1 MKVLLLHPSC
11 LMYAEIYLRLE
22 PLGLELVAAS
32 ARRAGHEVRIVD
44 LQVQRPADYFREL
57 EDWRPDA
64 VGFCLNYLANVP
76 EVLDLAIHTRRV
88 LPDGFLFAGGH
99 SASFVAPEILAHA
112 GAALDCIVCGEG
124 EAIVPRLLEASRDD
138 RDRLHA
144 LPGIV
149 TKHGQGPPPS
159 LIDNLDALEPA
170 RDLLR
175 QRKRYFIGPLDPC
188 GSVEF
193 SRGCPWDCTFCSAWT
208 FYGRSYRKVGAEA
221 AAENLARMPER
232 GVFIV
237 DDVAFL
243 DADHAHA
250 IADEIDRRKI
260 RKEYYLET
268 RSDLL
273 LRHREVF
280 RRWQKL
286 GLRYMFLGLEAL
298 DDEGLERFRKRTTVD
313 RGMEALAV
321 ARSLG
326 IAAAVNIIAQ
336 PQWDERQFEAVR
348 QWAISVPEIVHLTV
362 ATPYP
367 GTETWLGE
375 AHQLTTR
382 DYRLFDIQHAVLPT
396 RLPLEKFYREL
407 VRTQQVLNRKHLGLA
422 AQCHALFRTIRLLAR
437 GQSNFF
443 RMLWKFNSVYNPA
456 RQLADHRRQV
466 RYEMALPEA
475 SAGPVDRRS
484 LYVHRPAA
492 TGQEGNGNRKNAVIG
507 CRRRTAFADYAFAS
521 TSIGDWSRLL
531 R

>member
-1 MKVLLLHPSC
+1 MKCGSS
-11 LMYAEIYLRLE
+11 ISR
-22 PLGLELVAAS
+22 S
-32 ARRAGHEVRIVD
+32 S
-44 LQVQRPADYFREL
+44 RPADYFREL

-64 VGFCLNYLANVP
+64 VGFSLNYLANVP

-112 GAALDCIVCGEG
+112 GASLDCVVCGEG
-124 EAIVPRLLEASRDD
+124 EAIVPRLLEASRND
-138 RDRLHA
+138 RDRLHL

-149 TKHGQGPPPS
+149 TKHGRGPPPS

-232 GVFIV
+232 GAFIV

-243 DADHAHA
+243 DADHAQPSP
-250 IADEIDRRKI
+250 
-260 RKEYYLET
+260 T
-268 RSDLL
+268 RSTAA
-273 LRHREVF
+273 RSARNTIW
-280 RRWQKL
+280 RR
-286 GLRYMFLGLEAL
+286 GAICCCVTARYSAAGRSWGCATCFWAWKPSMTKGWNASASA
-298 DDEGLERFRKRTTVD
+298 RRCD

-407 VRTQQVLNRKHLGLA
+407 VRTQQVLNKKHLGLA

-437 GQSNFF
+437 GQGNFF

-456 RQLADHRRQV
+456 RQLADHRREV

-484 LYVHRPAA
+484 LYVHRPPSNEESGQCKKEKSKRGK
-492 TGQEGNGNRKNAVIG
+492 TGRK
-507 CRRRTAFADYAFAS
+507 S
-521 TSIGDWSRLL
+521 DWSCVLANREDIGVRFPARHLFPFVFFL
-531 R
+531 DACFRWLNIAT